1 MNDSDRPQFS
11 RRLKQAVIGKARDP
25 KAEGLFHRATL
36 IAFFAWVGLGAD
48 GLSSSCYGPEEAFL
62 ALGGHFQLSLFV
74 GLGIVLTVFII
85 TASYSQIVEL
95 FPHGGGGYTVAT
107 KLLSPA
113 AGMVSGSALLIDYVL
128 TIAIS
133 VSSGADA
140 LFSFFPPAWLP
151 WKLPFIVATICLLVL
166 MNLRGVRESVLP
178 LIPIFLL
185 FVATHLF
192 AILYALL
199 SHVPQAPAVVA
210 DTSRA
215 LGATR
220 MELGTLGMI
229 FLILRAYGMGA
240 GTYTGIE
247 AVSNSMRIL
256 REPKVKTA
264 KRTMRYMA
272 VSLAVTAFGLMVA
285 YVFFGVTHE
294 AGKTLNA
301 VLFERMTTGWGAA
314 GHAFV
319 ITTLVSEAVLLIV
332 AAQTGFLD
340 GSNVLANMA
349 SGRWLP
355 SRFALLSDRFVTLNG
370 IIFIGGTALVT
381 VLATAGSVKFLIVL
395 YSINVFIT
403 FTLSQSGMV
412 RHWWLERAADP
423 RWKRKIA
430 INGIGLLCTSFIL
443 VSVVVLKFHEGG
455 WITLLVT
462 GSLVALVSFIKRHYN
477 KVGELLKRLDALTE
491 ITALEQPAR
500 KGMALPQLD
509 PSAKTAVFLVSGF
522 NGPGLHTLF
531 TMQRTFHNVFHN
543 FLFVEVGIIDT
554 DVFKG
559 SEDIARLERKIEQDL
574 ARYTEFM
581 QRNGFYARGIPL
593 LGTEVST
600 TVLAAAPGIMKEFP
614 NAVFFGGQIIF
625 PRETFLTPWL
635 HNYTVFDI
643 QKKMYY
649 EGIPVV
655 VLPIRVAMEKDE
667 V

>member
-1 MNDSDRPQFS
+1 MNGTGKPALG
-11 RRLKQAVIGKARDP
+11 RRIKRAVIGKARDP
-25 KAEGLFHRATL
+25 KAEGLFHKATL

-62 ALGGHFQLSLFV
+62 ALGAHFHLSLFV
-74 GLGIVLTVFII
+74 GLGIALTVVII

-107 KLLSPA
+107 QLLSPA

-140 LFSFFPPAWLP
+140 LFSFFPAAWRP
-151 WKLPFIVATICLLVL
+151 WKLAFITAVILLLVL

-192 AILYALL
+192 AILYTLF
-199 SHVPQAPAVVA
+199 SHLPQAPALAA
-210 DTSRA
+210 DTTSA
-215 LGATR
+215 LGSTR
-220 MELGTLGMI
+220 MELGALGMV
-229 FLILRAYGMGA
+229 FLVLRAYGMGA

-272 VSLAVTAFGLMVA
+272 GSLAVLAFGLMVA
-285 YVFFGVTHE
+285 YVFFGVSHVP
-294 AGKTLNA
+294 GKTLNA
-301 VLFERMTTGWGAA
+301 VLFERMTAGWGGA

-319 ITTLVSEAVLLIV
+319 VTTLVAEAVLLIV

-370 IIFIGGTALVT
+370 ILFIGGAALVT
-381 VLATAGSVKFLIVL
+381 VLATGGAVKFLIVL

-403 FTLSQSGMV
+403 FTLSQTGMV
-412 RHWWLERAADP
+412 RHWWLERKSDR
-423 RWKRKIA
+423 RWRRKIA
-430 INGIGLLCTSFIL
+430 INGVGLSLTVFIL
-443 VSVVVLKFHEGG
+443 ASVVVLKFHEGG

-462 GSLVALVSFIKRHYN
+462 GSLIVLVSFIRRHYN
-477 KVGELLKRLDALTE
+477 RVGMLLKRLDSLTE
-491 ITALEQPAR
+491 VAALDQPAR
-500 KGMALPQLD
+500 AGMTEPLPD
-509 PSAKTAVFLVSGF
+509 PSGKTAVFLVSGF
-522 NGPGLHTLF
+522 NGLGLHTLF
-531 TMQRTFHNVFHN
+531 TMQRTFHNVFRN

-554 DVFKG
+554 DVFRG
-559 SEDIARLERKIEQDL
+559 SEDIARLERKIEGDL

-581 QRNGFYARGIPL
+581 MRNGFYARGIPL
-593 LGTEVST
+593 LGTEVSDT
-600 TVLAAAPGIMKEFP
+600 ILAAAPAIMKEFP

-649 EGIPVV
+649 EGIPVMM
-655 VLPIRVAMEKDE
+655 LPIRVNVDRDE
-667 V
+667 G